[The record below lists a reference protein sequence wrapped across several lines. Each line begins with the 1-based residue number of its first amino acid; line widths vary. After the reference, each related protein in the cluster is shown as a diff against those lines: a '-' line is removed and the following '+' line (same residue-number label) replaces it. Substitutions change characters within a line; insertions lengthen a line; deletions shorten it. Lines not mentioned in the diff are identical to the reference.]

1 MTERKCSF
9 CGDTAKVNVNHIMV
23 CNEHI
28 VDAQLI
34 GS

>member
-1 MTERKCSF
+1 MNKNCSF
-9 CGDTAKVNVNHIMV
+9 CGDPAEVNVNHIHV
-23 CNEHI
+23 CVEHI